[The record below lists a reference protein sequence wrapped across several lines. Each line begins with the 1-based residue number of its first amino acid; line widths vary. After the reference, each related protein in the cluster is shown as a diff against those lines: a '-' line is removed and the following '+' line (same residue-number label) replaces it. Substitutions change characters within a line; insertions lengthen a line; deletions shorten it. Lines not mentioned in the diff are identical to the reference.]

1 MTTDSISI
9 INPGRMFFGEVKH
22 PAFELLRYTSPS
34 LCLDIGAAAG
44 IFTKLMRARSP
55 SSRVIA
61 FEPFP
66 GNHPF
71 FERNIASDPQVT
83 LFKAAVTNANGR
95 VSFRVPSTAKGD
107 EPGWTNYE
115 GYSSL
120 GHVVDSEASADASL
134 VESVALDELIH
145 EQVGFCKIDIQ
156 GGEYNALVGSR
167 RLLQN
172 GNIDMLL
179 IEFGGEDAIIEL
191 LSNSGYILVDTKYL
205 LVCSRNS
212 PDLIDWTSL
221 TPINLS
227 TGIDAY
233 QAWPVNLPMQSQEY
247 CEWIRKRSRSLG
259 GVWTDLLCIHRSFMP
274 EFLRATACLIE
285 HSQTKI

>member
-1 MTTDSISI
+1 MTTDSENA
-9 INPGRMFFGEVKH
+9 INPGRIFFGEIKH
-22 PAFELLRYTSPS
+22 AAFELLRYTRPS

-55 SSRVIA
+55 SSRVFA

-71 FERNIASDPQVT
+71 FERNIANDPQVT
-83 LFKAAVTNANGR
+83 LFKSAVTNAKGR
-95 VSFRVPSTAKGD
+95 VSFRVPSTVKGI
-107 EPGWTNYE
+107 EPGWSNYE

-120 GHVVDSEASADASL
+120 GHVVESEASADVSI
-134 VESVALDELIH
+134 VEAVVLDDLIH

-172 GNIDMLL
+172 GCIDMLL
-179 IEFGGEDAIIEL
+179 IEFGGEYAIIEL
-191 LSNSGYILVDTKYL
+191 LTNSGYILVDTKYL
-205 LVCSRNS
+205 LVCSRNA
-212 PDLIDWTSL
+212 PDPIDWCNL

-227 TGIDAY
+227 TGVEAY
-233 QAWPVNLPMQSQEY
+233 QAWPVNLPMSSQEY

-259 GVWTDLLCIHRSFMP
+259 GVWTDLLCIHHSFMP
-274 EFLRATACLIE
+274 EFLRAAACLIE
-285 HSQTKI
+285 YSKSKS